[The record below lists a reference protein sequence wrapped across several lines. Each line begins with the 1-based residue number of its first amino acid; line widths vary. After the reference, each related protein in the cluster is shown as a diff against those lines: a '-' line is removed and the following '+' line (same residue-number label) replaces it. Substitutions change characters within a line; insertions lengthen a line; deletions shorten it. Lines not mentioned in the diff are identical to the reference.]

1 MLPLDD
7 RSIERVDAGLAGR
20 PDLMGRRTSLPV
32 YPGMTGMTESTFIN
46 VKRRSKAVT
55 AVVEIPQGGA
65 NGVILAPGGRFGGWS
80 LYLTDG
86 KPAYTYN
93 WVGLERCTLASS
105 DPLPA
110 GKATIELDFVYDG
123 GPEE

>member
-1 MLPLDD
+1 M
-7 RSIERVDAGLAGR
+7 
-20 PDLMGRRTSLPV
+20 
-32 YPGMTGMTESTFIN
+32 
-46 VKRRSKAVT
+46 KRRSKAVT
-55 AVVEIPQGGA
+55 AGVEIPQGGA

-93 WVGLERCTLASS
+93 WVGLERYTLASS